1 MCLED
6 NPWQPMW
13 EVCAPAEVQAFHAYN
28 SRDPLKGMGAH
39 PVCVLRIWV
48 VLASVQ
54 RRLFSKYYGFEA
66 AGMLGEVIKL
76 VNSTLKMFVSQKA
89 ADLCSVSE

>member
-1 MCLED
+1 
-6 NPWQPMW
+6 MW
-13 EVCAPAEVQAFHAYN
+13 EVCAPAEVQAFHACN
-28 SRDPLKGMGAH
+28 SRDPWHGGT
-39 PVCVLRIWV
+39 PCVCVLRIWV

-76 VNSTLKMFVSQKA
+76 VSSTLKMFVSQKA